1 LIASGSFD
9 KTVRVWSAL
18 TGETRLVYR
27 GHTDQ
32 VNDISWSP
40 DGKSIASSGD
50 GTVQVWD
57 ATTGR
62 LIFKNANSVYGNSWS
77 PDSTRLAFGN
87 GTSFQIWN
95 VATGNQLAS
104 YGSVIT
110 CCPDWSPDGKF
121 IAAYGTDD
129 AKKVPTLQ
137 IWDVATQRMVFTTDL
152 PNSRR
157 SAVVWSP
164 DSSRLAFA
172 GTTGLV
178 ESWQMPAGQQPVT
191 YPVQGLS
198 ALQKQWLCLDWS
210 HDGRYLAAGGYNGP
224 MQVWNAQTTAISYTS
239 HGNVDV
245 QALAWSPNRP
255 VIASCEGSI
264 VRLWQAP

>member
-1 LIASGSFD
+1 MIRRPPRSTPLYSSAASD
-9 KTVRVWSAL
+9 
-18 TGETRLVYR
+18 VYKR
-27 GHTDQ
+27 Q
-32 VNDISWSP
+32 
-40 DGKSIASSGD
+40 
-50 GTVQVWD
+50 VQVWD

-62 LIFKNANSVYGNSWS
+62 LLLKNANQVYGTTWS

-87 GTSFQIWN
+87 GNSFQIWN
-95 VATGNQLAS
+95 VATGKQLAS
-104 YGSVIT
+104 YSSIIT

-137 IWDVATQRMVFTTDL
+137 IWDVATQRVVFTTDL

-178 ESWQMPAGQQPVT
+178 QSWGMPSGQHLATSPSK
-191 YPVQGLS
+191 GL
-198 ALQKQWLCLDWS
+198 
-210 HDGRYLAAGGYNGP
+210 
-224 MQVWNAQTTAISYTS
+224 
-239 HGNVDV
+239 
-245 QALAWSPNRP
+245 
-255 VIASCEGSI
+255 
-264 VRLWQAP
+264 

>member
-1 LIASGSFD
+1 
-9 KTVRVWSAL
+9 
-18 TGETRLVYR
+18 
-27 GHTDQ
+27 
-32 VNDISWSP
+32 
-40 DGKSIASSGD
+40 
-50 GTVQVWD
+50 VQVWD

-62 LIFKNANSVYGNSWS
+62 LLLKNANQVYGTTWS

-87 GTSFQIWN
+87 GNSFQIWN
-95 VATGNQLAS
+95 VATGKQLAS
-104 YGSVIT
+104 YSSIIT

-137 IWDVATQRMVFTTDL
+137 IWDVATQRVVFTTDL

-178 ESWQMPAGQQPVT
+178 QSWGMPSGQHLAT
-191 YPVQGLS
+191 YPSQGLTV
-198 ALQKQWLCLDWS
+198 LQKQWLCLDWS
-210 HDGRYLAAGGYNGP
+210 RDGRYLAAGSYDGP
-224 MQVWNAQTTAISYTS
+224 IQIWNTQTIAISFTS
-239 HGNVDV
+239 HTNVDV
-245 QALAWSPNRP
+245 QSLAWSPNRP
-255 VIASCEGSI
+255 VIASCEGNI
-264 VRLWQAP
+264 IRLWQTA